1 MDVYL
6 HVHIYC
12 ILDAYICLPLP
23 TFGYIWVIFRAN
35 VGKYSIHLGKLFRSH
50 FGSSK
55 FNSVMSHIAMWR
67 HSLRST
73 HEKDW
78 QKRDKHALVHW
89 IFPSLVHLDFCSA
102 RALDMLWANNT
113 LSNADYLGTN
123 LPAVVSGPSLKVG
136 SNVPWHFRS
145 RQLRTSL
152 TCSTLTRPK
161 VVKQF
166 DPEPIFL

>member
-1 MDVYL
+1 MVY
-6 HVHIYC
+6 
-12 ILDAYICLPLP
+12 LP
-23 TFGYIWVIFRAN
+23 TFGYIW
-35 VGKYSIHLGKLFRSH
+35 IHLGKLFRSH

-55 FNSVMSHIAMWR
+55 FNSAMSHIAMWR
-67 HSLRST
+67 HSLRSM

-78 QKRDKHALVHW
+78 QKRDKHALVLW
-89 IFPSLVHLDFCSA
+89 IFPSLVHLDFSSA
-102 RALDMLWANNT
+102 RSLDMLWANNT
-113 LSNADYLGTN
+113 LSNAEDLGTN
-123 LPAVVSGPSLKVG
+123 LPAVVSGPSPKVG

-152 TCSTLTRPK
+152 TCSTLTGPK